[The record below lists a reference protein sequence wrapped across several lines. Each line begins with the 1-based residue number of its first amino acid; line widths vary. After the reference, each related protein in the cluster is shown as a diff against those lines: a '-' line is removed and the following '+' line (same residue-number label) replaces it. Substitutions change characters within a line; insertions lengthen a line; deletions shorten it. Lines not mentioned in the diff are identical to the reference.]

1 MIRHLLP
8 RAATLLLFA
17 LLLVAPLTAQDQPP
31 DPSGLDAAAGTPASL
46 PTREPRPAPIVS
58 VSAENTRLDR
68 YFEVLPQGETGLLR
82 LAGTNAANSPII
94 EAHADLFDKRS
105 AFFSAGDQGW
115 FALVAASIEQATRDD
130 YPMVV
135 SVSYADG
142 TQTTL
147 QMTIM
152 VVLGSFIRQNVS
164 LPADKGYLLDIET
177 ERNELA
183 RLESIYAGYTE
194 LRTWDETG
202 FQLPI
207 SANLTSP
214 FGAFRT
220 FNGTLNTRHTGWDIR
235 TTLGQQVM
243 SSAAGRVVFSGWL
256 DIRGNHIIIDH
267 GYGVYS
273 GYSHFDQVNVRRGDT
288 VTKGQILG
296 LTGATGRTSGPHF
309 HWEMAVNGSYVDSVQ
324 FITMWMP

>member
-1 MIRHLLP
+1 MTRRFLS
-8 RAATLLLFA
+8 RAAALLLFA
-17 LLLVAPLTAQDQPP
+17 LLSVAPLIAQDQPPP
-31 DPSGLDAAAGTPASL
+31 DPSGLDAASTPAPL
-46 PTREPRPAPIVS
+46 PTREPRPAPVVS
-58 VSAENTRLDR
+58 VTSENTRLDR
-68 YFEVLPQGETGLLR
+68 YFEVIPQGRTGLLR

-94 EAHADLFDKRS
+94 EAHAELFGRRS
-105 AFFSAGDQGW
+105 AFYAAGDQGW
-115 FALVAASIEQATRDD
+115 FALVAASMEQATRDD
-130 YPMVV
+130 YPLVV

-142 TQTTL
+142 TQASL

-152 VVLGSFIRQNVS
+152 VVLGSFIRQNVN
-164 LPADKGYLLDIET
+164 LPADKGFLLDIET

-183 RLESIYAGYTE
+183 RLESVYAGYTE
-194 LRTWDETG
+194 LRMWDETG

-235 TTLGQQVM
+235 TTLGQPVRA
-243 SSAAGRVVFSGWL
+243 SAAGRVVFSGWL
-256 DIRGNHIIIDH
+256 DIRGNNVIIDH
-267 GYGVYS
+267 GYGVFS
-273 GYSHFDQVNVRRGDT
+273 SYSHFDEVNVRRGDT

-309 HWEMAVNGSYVDSVQ
+309 HWEMAVNGVYVDSLQ
-324 FITMWMP
+324 FITLWMP

>member
-1 MIRHLLP
+1 MNRHILS
-8 RAATLLLFA
+8 RAAAAFLFMLLI
-17 LLLVAPLTAQDQPP
+17 VAPLTAQDQP
-31 DPSGLDAAAGTPASL
+31 DPSGLDSGSTPAPL
-46 PTREPRPAPIVS
+46 PTRQPRPAPVVTVTS
-58 VSAENTRLDR
+58 ENTRLDR

-82 LAGTNAANSPII
+82 LAGTNAAGSPISA
-94 EAHADLFDKRS
+94 AHAELFGWRS
-105 AFFSAGDQGW
+105 VFYSTDDQGW
-115 FALVAASIEQATRDD
+115 FALVAASIEQSTRGD
-130 YPMVV
+130 YPLVV
-135 SVSYADG
+135 TVTYADG

-177 ERNELA
+177 ERAELA
-183 RLESIYAGYTE
+183 RLESVYEGYTE
-194 LRTWDETG
+194 VRMWDETG

-235 TTLGQQVM
+235 TTLGQQVRA
-243 SSAAGRVVFSGWL
+243 SAAGQVVFSGWL
-256 DIRGNHIIIDH
+256 DIRGNHIVIDH

-288 VTKGQILG
+288 VTKGQVLG

-309 HWEMAVNGSYVDSVQ
+309 HWEMAVNGGYVNSLQ